1 MVYGDNYFQS
11 VALSEV
17 LVTPCSH
24 CHKDTE
30 GNAKNAQ
37 GIGLLGLMGA
47 VVININIINSGPR
60 VDYSDS
66 HLMGQI
72 YF

>member
-11 VALSEV
+11 ALSEV
-17 LVTPCSH
+17 LVTMCSH
-24 CHKDTE
+24 CYEDTE
-30 GNAKNAQ
+30 RNANAQ

-47 VVININIINSGPR
+47 VVINIINSGPR
-60 VDYSDS
+60 VDFSDS
-66 HLMGQI
+66 QLMGQI

>member
-17 LVTPCSH
+17 SVTLYSH
-24 CHKDTE
+24 CHKYTE
-30 GNAKNAQ
+30 RNAENAQ

-47 VVININIINSGPR
+47 VVINIINSGPR

>member
-17 LVTPCSH
+17 SVTLCSH

-30 GNAKNAQ
+30 RNAKNAQ

-47 VVININIINSGPR
+47 VVINIINSGPR

-66 HLMGQI
+66 QLMGQI

>member
-11 VALSEV
+11 ALSEV
-17 LVTPCSH
+17 SVTMCSH
-24 CHKDTE
+24 CYEDTE
-30 GNAKNAQ
+30 RNANAQ

-47 VVININIINSGPR
+47 VVINIINSGPR

-66 HLMGQI
+66 QLMGQI